1 MASHVSEEQCWKK
14 INTLKFSCK
23 KYFWET
29 IYDEN
34 KQWDLNCDENRQN
47 IQNMKKCIIIKN
59 INGMYKLVEC
69 TCARACLK

>member
-1 MASHVSEEQCWKK
+1 MASHVSEEQYWKK

-34 KQWDLNCDENRQN
+34 KHRDLNCDKNTQN
-47 IQNMKKCIIIKN
+47 IRNMKKVYNYKN
-59 INGMYKLVEC
+59 S
-69 TCARACLK
+69 